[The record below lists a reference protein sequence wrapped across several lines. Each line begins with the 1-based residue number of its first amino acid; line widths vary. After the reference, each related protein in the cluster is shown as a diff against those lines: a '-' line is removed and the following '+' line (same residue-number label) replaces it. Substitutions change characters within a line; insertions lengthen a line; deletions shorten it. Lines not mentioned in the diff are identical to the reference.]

1 MLLNNDT
8 RGIYAYAN
16 MTIHPSKRYNTR
28 PLPNPIQIVEKPRT
42 QFKGLTTDMRGRDAE
57 VYAVCK
63 SFKQKSY
70 VSDLSKRLVNPIVRQ
85 EQYPQPKVRTK
96 GINMDLKPS
105 ELDMLTKLKDDNTKM
120 FIIQLLNAKAIGFDT
135 LKKGT
140 ADQQAKCQKAYDV
153 LRDRYEYL
161 FRNSVNVPNYQDLLN
176 TAVET
181 FKNKTYITYMVY
193 HYTS

>member
-1 MLLNNDT
+1 ML
-8 RGIYAYAN
+8 R
-16 MTIHPSKRYNTR
+16 
-28 PLPNPIQIVEKPRT
+28 V
-42 QFKGLTTDMRGRDAE
+42 MRC
-57 VYAVCK
+57 VNH
-63 SFKQKSY
+63 SKQKSQ

-85 EQYPQPKVRTK
+85 EQYPQPKVRTN
-96 GINMDLKPS
+96 GINIDIKPS

-140 ADQQAKCQKAYDV
+140 ADQQAKVQKAYDV

-176 TAVET
+176 TDVET
-181 FKNKTYITYMVY
+181 FKNKKYIKYMVY
-193 HYTS
+193 HYMS

>member
-1 MLLNNDT
+1 
-8 RGIYAYAN
+8 
-16 MTIHPSKRYNTR
+16 
-28 PLPNPIQIVEKPRT
+28 
-42 QFKGLTTDMRGRDAE
+42 MRGRDAE
-57 VYAVCK
+57 SPEGYAVCK

-96 GINMDLKPS
+96 GINIDIKPS

-161 FRNSVNVPNYQDLLN
+161 FRNSENAPNYQDLLN

-181 FKNKTYITYMVY
+181 FKQEIHNIWSIIT
-193 HYTS
+193 

>member
-1 MLLNNDT
+1 M
-8 RGIYAYAN
+8 I
-16 MTIHPSKRYNTR
+16 
-28 PLPNPIQIVEKPRT
+28 IQK
-42 QFKGLTTDMRGRDAE
+42 
-57 VYAVCK
+57 C
-63 SFKQKSY
+63 
-70 VSDLSKRLVNPIVRQ
+70 
-85 EQYPQPKVRTK
+85 
-96 GINMDLKPS
+96 
-105 ELDMLTKLKDDNTKM
+105 

-140 ADQQAKCQKAYDV
+140 ADQQAKCQNAYDV

-181 FKNKTYITYMVY
+181 LNKKYIKYMVY